1 MEMNDLRESLRVALV
16 SRFGLKVE
24 VDDDTDLFSSGLID
38 SLTVVELV
46 SFVEAELGLAIPPSE
61 ITMENFDSINRIV
74 RFAESLP
81 AAGRAQ

>member
-1 MEMNDLRESLRVALV
+1 MNDLRESLRVALV